1 MRAYEFEKPL
11 TIDQK
16 QDKSLKQQ
24 ARRIQIQQA
33 QHRLQKQREKV
44 AATTAQLVKLR
55 NIGI

>member
-24 ARRIQIQQA
+24 AKRIQIQQA
-33 QHRLQKQREKV
+33 QHRLRKQREKV
-44 AATTAQLVKLR
+44 ADTTAQLVKLR